1 MCIYTSCMPF
11 DQNRMNRNELFDNIL
26 KQIYDNPDSFWI
38 IPTWCEREFG
48 ITDRNL
54 IESIVDEMLERDWVL
69 PKNRSK
75 YSVMIKYDGQQ
86 VIENYGSYS
95 SFLRS
100 ENVAQKKAQ
109 RSKITPDVIKIGIAI
124 IFGLSAAILGWLNYI
139 DNKKIDSQQTEIE
152 TPEKTID
159 SLKTEL
165 KKRHTTTA
173 IIQRGDSTKT
183 KNINNN

>member
-1 MCIYTSCMPF
+1 
-11 DQNRMNRNELFDNIL
+11 MNRTELFDKIL
-26 KQIYDNPDSFWI
+26 KHIYDNPDSFWI

-54 IESIVDEMLERDWVL
+54 IESIVDEMLDRNWVM
-69 PKNRSK
+69 PKNHSK
-75 YSVMIKYDGQQ
+75 FSVMIKYDGQQ
-86 VIENYGSYS
+86 VYEKYGSYS

-109 RSKITPDVIKIGIAI
+109 RSKMTPDVIKIGIAI
-124 IFGLSAAILGWLNYI
+124 IFGLSTAILGWLNYT
-139 DNKKIDSQQTEIE
+139 DNKKLDYQETELKTLNKKIDSLQ
-152 TPEKTID
+152 
-159 SLKTEL
+159 TEL

-183 KNINNN
+183 KNIYNN

>member
-1 MCIYTSCMPF
+1 
-11 DQNRMNRNELFDNIL
+11 MNRTELFDKIL

-86 VIENYGSYS
+86 VYEKYGSYS
-95 SFLRS
+95 SFEKSVNKANSRTKA
-100 ENVAQKKAQ
+100 EKNVK
-109 RSKITPDVIKIGIAI
+109 I
-124 IFGLSAAILGWLNYI
+124 IFSIIGGIGVIYGSVFTYLNYKKEREI
-139 DNKKIDSQQTEIE
+139 DKQQTEINALK
-152 TPEKTID
+152 KTID
-159 SLKTEL
+159 SLQTEL
-165 KKRHTTTA
+165 KKRHTIKA
-173 IIQRGDSTKT
+173 KIHRGDSTKT